1 MENRKTD
8 KDFLELVGINIKNR
22 RKQLRLTCK
31 QLSEKTGILPSNISV
46 IEHGRSNPQL
56 LTFLILA
63 KGLNTTVKKFF
74 EIPFNYDDYKVTE
87 KVYEPYSNRRKRKK
101 KDDE

>member
-8 KDFLELVGINIKNR
+8 KDFLELVGINIKKR
-22 RKQLRLTCK
+22 RQKLGMTCK

-63 KGLNTTVKKFF
+63 KGLNTSVRKFF
-74 EIPFNYDDYKVTE
+74 EVPFNYNDFKVTE
-87 KVYEPYSNRRKRKK
+87 KVYESYSNRRKRKK